1 MLMSSQGDR
10 HVKSTVETLSPTRVR
25 LAVEVPYDEL
35 KPSLDRA
42 YRSIGKQVRVPGFR
56 PGKVPAAIIDQR
68 VGRGAVLEE
77 AVQDAVPRAYAEA
90 VRSNEV
96 RALGQPEIELT
107 LVDAADGIAFT
118 AEVDVRPE
126 VNLPSL
132 ADLAVTVDDV
142 EVGDQDVEDRVGV
155 LREKFAMLKTA
166 DRAVQ
171 TGDYVTIDLAA
182 HVGEEEIES
191 RAGLSYEVGSGQ
203 LISGL
208 DEALVGLTADE
219 ERTFETELMGG
230 EHAGETASVS
240 VTLRSVKEKELP
252 ELDDDFAQTASEFD
266 TLDELR
272 ADIRSKISRLKQ
284 VEQGIQARDRV
295 LDALLSGTEV
305 PLPESVVATE
315 QSWRRDSLDQQL
327 GAAGLSL
334 EQYLSS
340 QEQAEEDFDA
350 EIRTASEN
358 AVKTQLVLDALAD
371 AEQVGVSDQELTEH
385 VMVQAERYGVDP
397 QEFVQRMSE
406 SGGLTS
412 LVAEVRRN
420 KALATAM
427 EAATVTDESGRPV
440 DIAALRR
447 GETGEATDDGQTGQD
462 APEVSAE
469 AGEPATAELS

>member
-1 MLMSSQGDR
+1 M
-10 HVKSTVETLSPTRVR
+10 KSTVETLSPTRVR
-25 LAVEVPYDEL
+25 LAVEVPFDEL
-35 KPSLDRA
+35 KPSLDKA
-42 YRSIGKQVRVPGFR
+42 YRNIGKQVRVPGFR

-96 RALGQPEIELT
+96 RALGQPDIELT
-107 LVDAADGIAFT
+107 RVDPADGIAFT

-126 VNLPSL
+126 VSLPTL
-132 ADLAVTVDDV
+132 GELAVTVDDV
-142 EVGDQDVEDRVGV
+142 DVTDQEVDDRVGV
-155 LREKFAMLKTA
+155 LRDKFAMLKTA

-171 TGDYVTIDLAA
+171 NGDFVTIDLAA

-191 RAGLSYEVGSGQ
+191 RTGLSYEVGSEQ
-203 LISGL
+203 LITGL
-208 DEALVGLTADE
+208 DEALAGLAVGED
-219 ERTFETELMGG
+219 RTFGTELLGG
-230 EHAGETASVS
+230 EHAGSTAQVS
-240 VTLRSVKEKELP
+240 VTVRSVKEKELP

-266 TLDELR
+266 TLEELR
-272 ADIRSKISRLKQ
+272 ADIRQKISRLKH

-295 LDALLSGTEV
+295 LDALLEGTEV
-305 PLPESVVATE
+305 PLPQSVVEAE
-315 QSWRRDSLDQQL
+315 QSWRRDSLNQQL
-327 GAAGLSL
+327 QAAGLSL
-334 EQYLSS
+334 EQYLTS
-340 QEQAEEDFDA
+340 QEQPEEDFDA
-350 EIRTASEN
+350 ELRGAAEK

-385 VMVQAERYGVDP
+385 VVVQAERYGVDP

-406 SGGLTS
+406 SGGLGS

-427 EAATVTDESGRPV
+427 EAATVTDESGRAV

-447 GETGEATDDGQTGQD
+447 GETGEASEDAQTGED
-462 APEVSAE
+462 AAQAASED
-469 AGEPATAELS
+469 AGEPAHS

>member
-1 MLMSSQGDR
+1 
-10 HVKSTVETLSPTRVR
+10 VKSTVETLSPTRVR
-25 LAVEVPYDEL
+25 LAVEVPFDEL
-35 KPSLDRA
+35 KASLDKA
-42 YRSIGKQVRVPGFR
+42 YRSIGQQVRVPGFR
-56 PGKVPAAIIDQR
+56 PGKVPPRIIDQR

-107 LVDAADGIAFT
+107 KVDPADGIAFT
-118 AEVDVRPE
+118 AEVDVRPD
-126 VNLPSL
+126 VTLPTLS
-132 ADLAVTVDDV
+132 DLAVS
-142 EVGDQDVEDRVGV
+142 VEDVDVTDQEVDERVGV
-155 LREKFAMLKTA
+155 LRDKFAMLKTA
-166 DRAVQ
+166 ERPVGS
-171 TGDYVTIDLAA
+171 GDYVTIDLAA

-191 RAGLSYEVGSGQ
+191 RTGLSYEVGSNQ
-203 LISGL
+203 LITGL
-208 DEALVGLTADE
+208 DEALEGLAVGE
-219 ERTFETELMGG
+219 ERTFGTELLGG
-230 EHAGETASVS
+230 AHAGETAQVS
-240 VTLRSVKEKELP
+240 VTVRSVKEKELP

-272 ADIRSKISRLKQ
+272 DDIRQKISRLKH

-295 LDALLSGTEV
+295 LDALLDGTEV
-305 PLPESVVATE
+305 PLPESVVEAE
-315 QSWRRDSLDQQL
+315 ASWRRDSMNQQL
-327 GAAGLSL
+327 QAAGLQL
-334 EQYLSS
+334 EQYLEAQGQS
-340 QEQAEEDFDA
+340 AEDFDG
-350 EIRTASEN
+350 ELRTAAEK

-385 VMVQAERYGVDP
+385 VMVQAERYGVEP

-406 SGGLTS
+406 SGGLGS

-447 GETGEATDDGQTGQD
+447 GGAGEDGQIEG
-462 APEVSAE
+462 AE
-469 AGEPATAELS
+469 AAGEPATA